1 MAISSSVSG
10 SPESAATDIEP
21 PCVTPTRAISHRTS
35 TILFVRA
42 GGRCQRRGCNA
53 RLFEHHLSKQPG
65 NVADRAPIVAFSE
78 GGPRGNDGPRPPD
91 INEVDNLMA
100 LCKACHKEI
109 DDHPE
114 WFSRHDLRA
123 MKDEHER
130 RVDAALDASP
140 DLASHII
147 SFAAPIRGFRIA
159 IPRQDMF
166 SAILPRHAFDGLQT
180 SIDLGALTGLD
191 EQEDLLSIACRRID
205 RAVSSAYGTAGPVE
219 AAGHVSLFAI
229 GPIPLLTFLGAQLGD
244 KVAVDLY
251 QRHRDTEDWR
261 WKPDTVFDPIGYCL
275 EYLEDRGEDAP
286 VAILLSLSGKIDMG
300 TLPAEISETHT
311 IYEISLK
318 DVDPTPTFL
327 NCARDLIAFRTFWHE
342 TQSKIAAR
350 HGDDQPIS
358 IFPAVPAPIA
368 VSIGKDRLPKARAPL
383 RLYDNDTAKGGFTF
397 QMEID

>member
-1 MAISSSVSG
+1 M
-10 SPESAATDIEP
+10 
-21 PCVTPTRAISHRTS
+21 
-35 TILFVRA
+35 
-42 GGRCQRRGCNA
+42 
-53 RLFEHHLSKQPG
+53 
-65 NVADRAPIVAFSE
+65 
-78 GGPRGNDGPRPPD
+78 
-91 INEVDNLMA
+91 
-100 LCKACHKEI
+100 
-109 DDHPE
+109 
-114 WFSRHDLRA
+114 
-123 MKDEHER
+123 
-130 RVDAALDASP
+130 
-140 DLASHII
+140 
-147 SFAAPIRGFRIA
+147 
-159 IPRQDMF
+159 
-166 SAILPRHAFDGLQT
+166 
-180 SIDLGALTGLD
+180 
-191 EQEDLLSIACRRID
+191 
-205 RAVSSAYGTAGPVE
+205 
-219 AAGHVSLFAI
+219 
-229 GPIPLLTFLGAQLGD
+229 LTFLGAQLGD

-261 WKPDTVFDPIGYCL
+261 WKPDTAFDPIGYCL